1 MLDSFFKSCDF
12 STKDIHSNSA
22 VSVFLRKGLKLSTGG
37 SSVKN
42 MSFLKPWKS
51 HFTRG
56 QQGLLGFVVCKIP
69 PKYCL

>member
-42 MSFLKPWKS
+42 MSFLKP
-51 HFTRG
+51 
-56 QQGLLGFVVCKIP
+56 
-69 PKYCL
+69 